1 MSQGYTLL
9 LSEKNR
15 SALQAHYGKPREALL
30 GIELGAACLQHGVPV
45 REVAKHMKVSRQ
57 TVYNW
62 FCGVCVPSRLLAP
75 AIKDYL
81 RTIR

>member
-1 MSQGYTLL
+1 MSQGYSLL

-15 SALQAHYGKPREALL
+15 SALQARYGEPENVRV
-30 GIELGAACLQHGVPV
+30 GIELGAACLKYNVPV
-45 REVAKHMKVSRQ
+45 TEVAEHLKVSRQ

-62 FCGVCVPSRLLAP
+62 FCGVCVPNKLLVP
-75 AIKDYL
+75 RIKVYL